1 MTIYTLDFFKDAET
15 IELDESL
22 LETFQKLNRLFN
34 KKMLNKQKV
43 FKKTSIV
50 VDNLSAI
57 KTIINKMTLETFTE
71 NCETLINEYKAFS
84 DKKMCSAKIFDILS
98 KNIFY
103 SSLYASLYSELI
115 KIDENF
121 LITLD
126 EYKPKL
132 REQYSGIIYF
142 DPESDYDNFCKNNL
156 VNESIKSTTS
166 FYCYLLLNGNIDSEY
181 IIENI
186 EFLIDKIKSTKDN
199 IIVFE
204 LIENINIYITIT
216 YNILRSNQKW
226 KTIIES
232 IDNMKDKRN
241 EFSHL
246 KNKCVFK
253 CMDIIDF
260 VNKI

>member
-1 MTIYTLDFFKDAET
+1 
-15 IELDESL
+15 
-22 LETFQKLNRLFN
+22 
-34 KKMLNKQKV
+34 MLNKQKS

-57 KTIINKMTLETFTE
+57 KTIINKMTETFTE

-132 REQYSGIIYF
+132 REQYSELYILIQKVTMII
-142 DPESDYDNFCKNNL
+142 SVKITTCK
-156 VNESIKSTTS
+156 
-166 FYCYLLLNGNIDSEY
+166 
-181 IIENI
+181 
-186 EFLIDKIKSTKDN
+186 
-199 IIVFE
+199 
-204 LIENINIYITIT
+204 
-216 YNILRSNQKW
+216 
-226 KTIIES
+226 
-232 IDNMKDKRN
+232 
-241 EFSHL
+241 
-246 KNKCVFK
+246 
-253 CMDIIDF
+253 
-260 VNKI
+260 